1 LTDQK
6 VISNQASMLR
16 LANILA
22 LVTIFYNIAEGIVSV
37 AFGYSD
43 DTLSLF
49 GFGVDSFVE
58 VSSGI
63 GIWHM
68 LHRLRMNGNENRDE
82 FEKTALKIT
91 GTGFYIL
98 AAGLIVSSVY
108 NFITN
113 HKPDTTFWG
122 IVISAISIVTM
133 SVLIKYKLKVGK
145 ELNSAALI
153 ADANCTKTCLY
164 LSVAL
169 LASSIGFELTGF
181 GGIDSIGALAIA
193 YFSFNEG
200 KEAFEKVKTGKHCG
214 CENDSCSN

>member
-1 LTDQK
+1 MTNQK

-22 LVTIFYNIAEGIVSV
+22 LVTIFYNVAEGVVSV

-58 VSSGI
+58 VFSGI

-68 LHRLRMNGNENRDE
+68 LRRLRMNGNENRDE

-91 GTGFYIL
+91 GTGFYVL
-98 AAGLIVSSVY
+98 AVGLIVSSVY

-113 HKPDTTFWG
+113 HKPDTAFWG

-164 LSVAL
+164 LSIVL

-214 CENDSCSN
+214 CENNSCSN